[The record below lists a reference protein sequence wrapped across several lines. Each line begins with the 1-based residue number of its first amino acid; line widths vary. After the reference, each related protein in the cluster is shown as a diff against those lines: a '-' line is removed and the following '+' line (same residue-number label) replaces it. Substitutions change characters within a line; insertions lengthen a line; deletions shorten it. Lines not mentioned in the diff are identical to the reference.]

1 MKPIKLK
8 IKGLNSFVEA
18 QEIDFKKLTSKGI
31 FGIFGSTGSG
41 KSTVLDGI
49 TLALYGEVA
58 RKSSN
63 FMNVNCNSLN
73 VSYEFQISEKKIK
86 TYIVEREFK
95 RENKTGKVRSKSAR
109 IMDVTGKLKKVLE
122 EGAKNVTERCEE
134 ILGLKLEDFTRTV
147 VLPQGRFSEFLKLEG
162 KDRRNM
168 LERLFSLQKYGDD
181 LSFKLSAK
189 SKEEREK
196 ASVLQGQLKGYEG
209 IGAENL
215 KEKAEELE
223 RIEKQYG
230 RCKIEYNVVE
240 QKFNDGKELWKL
252 QLELDEKVNERKLL
266 REKEGQINEW
276 EKKVSLAEGALKI
289 KPYMDN
295 FENTLDQIKTIKK
308 ELLNLN
314 NKIGVIREN
323 KNKTG
328 IILNEIRDKKDKE
341 LPELRVKQ
349 QKISDAVEE
358 SIILN
363 RLQQEKKLLKKDIEY
378 LKKNLQ
384 NKNNEMIND
393 KNYIEELLVNIRKKE
408 ETMEILKIPEEYK
421 RKINKGMIM
430 LINYE
435 NIMVQK
441 NSLCKDI
448 ETCQMNMKAAA
459 GRGEILLKNI
469 EEKKKLLDDNMR
481 KLNKLLEMCP
491 GDENTL
497 LVFQAN
503 LSSVKGK
510 CDRYRDYKN
519 SEDKSKGIVQDLK
532 KELKNK
538 CGIKSDLECEIK
550 EVSEK
555 VEKFKRDD
563 LANTLKNTLSEGDS
577 CPVCGSAYH
586 CVKSFNIIDT
596 SSLEKLE
603 IDLNQKENK
612 SRKLTE
618 EIIKIQTNILSEE
631 KNVKEIQKKIKELG
645 EDFKEI
651 SVSIL
656 QCEFHKLKYNI
667 IEFNDKKSILEKKI
681 KILKEEKTSM
691 DIDYSREITIQ
702 EQNKSR
708 LIRLQQD
715 LNTEEEK
722 LKIMEEQLSSLKAE
736 LSVENFKS
744 RSNEINDKEKE
755 RIKLE
760 SEIRKFRNDL
770 DIKRNEKEELNS
782 RVTDLKEKLSEKQAK
797 FQETDKNIC
806 EKENSIKNKVGQIVD
821 LEDLN
826 KGISDSIEKIESEY
840 AIAEKNNRKIEK
852 DYDIY
857 NNKIIA
863 AHSSLANLNERNLKE
878 RESLEKALKEQ
889 PFKDI
894 YEVKKF
900 FMNRLDMNKLREK
913 IQEYKDFL
921 VKLNVTIEN
930 LYKNTGGKTLTEG
943 QWIQMQQDKNEKNN
957 ELNKLYEAKIKIN
970 EEVNSIN
977 IKLSELKV
985 LLEKKEKMEHEL
997 GLLDDLEKLF
1007 KGKKFVEFVAGNQL
1021 KYISLEADKKL
1032 RQITCENYGLEV
1044 DEDGRFFIRDYKN
1057 GGKKRDASTLSGGET
1072 FVTSLALALALSA
1085 QIQLKGT
1092 APLEL
1097 FFLDEG
1103 FGTLDDNLLEIVMD
1117 SLEKIHNDK
1126 LSIGII
1132 SHLEV
1137 IKERMPVKL
1146 IVSPAEA
1153 GMGGSRVKIEI
1164 N

>member
-8 IKGLNSFVEA
+8 IKGLNSFVET
-18 QEIDFKKLTSKGI
+18 QEIDFKKLTSRGI
-31 FGIFGSTGSG
+31 FGIFGPTGSG

-86 TYIVEREFK
+86 TYRVEREFR

-109 IMDVTGKLKKVLE
+109 IMDVTGKLEKILE
-122 EGAKNVTERCEE
+122 EGAKNVTEKCEE

-181 LSFKLSAK
+181 LSFKLSAE

-209 IGAENL
+209 IGGEILEEKSKEL
-215 KEKAEELE
+215 K

-230 RCKIEYNVVE
+230 RCKIEYNVME

-266 REKEGQINEW
+266 REKEGQVNEC
-276 EKKVSLAEGALKI
+276 EKKVRLAEGALKV

-295 FENTLDQIKTIKK
+295 FENTLNQMKTIKK

-314 NKIGVIREN
+314 NKIDVIREN
-323 KNKTG
+323 KNEIE
-328 IILNEIRDKKDKE
+328 IILNEIRGKKDKE

-349 QKISDAVEE
+349 QKIADAVEE
-358 SIILN
+358 GIILN
-363 RLQQEKKLLKKDIEY
+363 QLQQKKKLLKKDIEY

-384 NKNNEMIND
+384 NKNNEMIKN
-393 KNYIEELLVNIRKKE
+393 KNYIEELLSNVRKKE
-408 ETMEILKIPEEYK
+408 ETMKILKISEEYK
-421 RKINKGMIM
+421 RKINKGMII

-435 NIMVQK
+435 NITDKK
-441 NSLCKDI
+441 NDLCKDI
-448 ETCQMNMKAAA
+448 ENCRMNMKEA
-459 GRGEILLKNI
+459 RNEGEILLKNI
-469 EEKKKLLDDNMR
+469 KEKEKLLEDNR
-481 KLNKLLEMCP
+481 IKLNKLLEMCP

-497 LVFQAN
+497 LVFQAK
-503 LSSVKGK
+503 LSSVKSK
-510 CDRYRDYKN
+510 WDRYGDYKN
-519 SEDKSKGIVQDLK
+519 STDKSKNIVENLK

-538 CGIKSDLECEIK
+538 FGTKSDLEHEIK
-550 EVSEK
+550 EINEK
-555 VEKFKRDD
+555 VGKFKKDD
-563 LANTLKNTLSEGDS
+563 LANILRNTLSEGDS
-577 CPVCGSAYH
+577 CPVCGSVYH
-586 CVKSFNIIDT
+586 HVESFNVIDT
-596 SSLEKLE
+596 SSLEKLK
-603 IDLNQKENK
+603 IDLSQKENK
-612 SRKLTE
+612 SRELTE

-631 KNVKEIQKKIKELG
+631 ENIKENQKKIKELG
-645 EDFKEI
+645 EDFKGTSI
-651 SVSIL
+651 NIL
-656 QCEFHKLKYNI
+656 QNEFYKLKCNVT
-667 IEFNDKKSILEKKI
+667 EFNNKKSILEKKI
-681 KILKEEKTSM
+681 KILKDEKTSM

-702 EQNKSR
+702 DQNR
-708 LIRLQQD
+708 VQLTRLQRD
-715 LNTEEEK
+715 LNTEAEK
-722 LKIMEEQLSSLKAE
+722 LKIMEDQLSALKVE
-736 LSVENFKS
+736 LSVEDFKS
-744 RSNEINDKEKE
+744 KSNEISEKEKE
-755 RIKLE
+755 RVRLE

-782 RVTDLKEKLSEKQAK
+782 RITDLKEKLSEKQAK

-806 EKENSIKNKVGQIVD
+806 EKENSIKNKVGQTMD

-826 KGISDSIEKIESEY
+826 KEISESIEKIESEY
-840 AIAEKNNRKIEK
+840 AIAEKNNKEIEK

-863 AHSSLANLNERNLKE
+863 AQSSLVNLNERNL
-878 RESLEKALKEQ
+878 REGKSLEKALKEQ
-889 PFKDI
+889 LFKNI
-894 YEVKKF
+894 SEVKKF
-900 FMNRLDMNKLREK
+900 FMNRLEMNRLKEK
-913 IQEYKDFL
+913 IQEYKDSL
-921 VKLNVTIEN
+921 VKLNGTIEN

-943 QWIQMQQDKNEKNN
+943 QWIQMQHDKNEKNN
-957 ELNKLYEAKIKIN
+957 ELKKLYEGKIKLN

-985 LLEKKEKMEHEL
+985 LLEKKEKMEHKL

-1032 RQITCENYGLEV
+1032 REITCENYGLEV

-1057 GGKKRDASTLSGGET
+1057 GGKERDASTLSGGET

-1153 GMGGSRVKIEI
+1153 GMGGSKVKIEI